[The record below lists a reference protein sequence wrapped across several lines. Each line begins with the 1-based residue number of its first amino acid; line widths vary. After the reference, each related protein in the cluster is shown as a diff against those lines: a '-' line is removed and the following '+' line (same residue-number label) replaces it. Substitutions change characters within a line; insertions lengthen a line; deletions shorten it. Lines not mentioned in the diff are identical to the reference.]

1 MARAIAALRVS
12 AAAALRSL
20 ENQCLILFLAR
31 ALLTNCSQ
39 SRLGAAS
46 WALEVKI
53 STVSPLFSW
62 LSSAT
67 RRPLTRAPIVRWPTS
82 VWIAYAKSPREGAE
96 AEPRRCEDPPR
107 IGGLALPVDELP
119 QPGQVRCAAA
129 ARRGRL
135 FLVLP

>member
-1 MARAIAALRVS
+1 MVRAIAALPVS
-12 AAAALRSL
+12 AAASLRSL

-67 RRPLTRAPIVRWPTS
+67 RRPLTRAPMQRWPTS
-82 VWIAYAKSPREGAE
+82 VWIA
-96 AEPRRCEDPPR
+96 
-107 IGGLALPVDELP
+107 
-119 QPGQVRCAAA
+119 
-129 ARRGRL
+129 
-135 FLVLP
+135 